1 MADPTL
7 ELHDENGALVAFDD
21 DWVDSQQIEIQAS
34 GLAPGN
40 SLESA
45 IESKLAPGGY
55 TAIVAGRDGEIGI
68 GLVEVY
74 KLP

>member
-1 MADPTL
+1 M
-7 ELHDENGALVAFDD
+7 AFDD

-34 GLAPGN
+34 GLALGN

-45 IESKLAPGGY
+45 IESKLAPGDY